1 VLSCTGCYSPEAFRT
16 AYGLQPLVK
25 EGFDG
30 RGQTVV
36 LLEFEPTAANAT
48 DLRKGFTAYDS
59 AFGLPSPSLSFVDE
73 LAPTTS
79 PWLASGE
86 EVEDA
91 EMAHAM
97 APAAAIAVVLLKEFS
112 TVTALVAELN
122 AGFRLATTL
131 GAVVSLS
138 ASFGE
143 NCFSPGQV
151 MQLNATLEAA
161 ESAHLTVVASSGDY
175 GAVAKPCPGVSPFV
189 PVQEVALP
197 ASDPL
202 VLATGGTNLSANTTT
217 GVYRGETAW
226 RDERYPFVGSGGGFS
241 HLFAR
246 PGYQDGVAG
255 ISRGRGVPDVA
266 ADAND
271 AALGEE
277 FDTNLTV
284 VEVAGGLPFVRPAGG
299 TSASARSRRVLVVSV
314 ALYGIGWEA

>member
-1 VLSCTGCYSPEAFRT
+1 L
-16 AYGLQPLVK
+16 
-25 EGFDG
+25 
-30 RGQTVV
+30 
-36 LLEFEPTAANAT
+36 
-48 DLRKGFTAYDS
+48 
-59 AFGLPSPSLSFVDE
+59 
-73 LAPTTS
+73 
-79 PWLASGE
+79 
-86 EVEDA
+86 
-91 EMAHAM
+91 
-97 APAAAIAVVLLKEFS
+97 VLLKEFS
-112 TVTALVAELN
+112 TVTDLVAELT
-122 AGFRLATTL
+122 AGFRFATTL

-143 NCFSPGQV
+143 NCFSSAQV
-151 MQLNATLEAA
+151 KQLNVTLEAA
-161 ESAHLTVVASSGDY
+161 DGAHVTVVASSGDY
-175 GAVAKPCPGVSPFV
+175 GAVAKPCPGVTPFV
-189 PVQEVALP
+189 PAQEVALP

-217 GVYRGETAW
+217 GVYQGETAW
-226 RDERYPFVGSGGGFS
+226 RDEPYPFVGSGGGFS